1 MRRMFRNKIA
11 ILLLFT
17 LIFCLS
23 GHAQYQGLLR
33 TPYKNKVYIIDTLYR
48 KLINNEDASKTHA
61 FLKEME
67 AYGLKYG
74 DREIVLEVELFKAY
88 YYSYWKF
95 NNPHD
100 IIIQKLKAIE
110 KKGNEEGYLHIE
122 ARAIRVLAEHY
133 WRRIGNYELASEYY
147 LKLGNLLQKTD
158 AVEFPNAAEYYYL
171 IGELHYFF
179 KDYVGAMSYVRK
191 ALAVAETDFNWK
203 AIWSAKNTMGLC
215 YRQLG
220 KLDSA
225 DYYFKDAV
233 RSKYLTKND
242 IQYSIAQGNIGYNY
256 YLRKKYDKAIP
267 LILLDAIGAVKEKD
281 WRLAAGAGV
290 PLANIYLQQKQYD
303 KSWAWIEKSH
313 AYIQKSNRPPHE
325 LLEQFFAVKSAWYVA
340 KGNAVM
346 AKKYLDSAWKA
357 KEEVQNKINALQLL
371 RVQQKEYRQKLAAER
386 TEFLLK
392 QRIKDT
398 QVLVL
403 IIVVVFLGI
412 LVVLIYY
419 LQRRKR
425 LMIEAAKD
433 AKLKLANR
441 ELEIAKHQIDVFA
454 QTISANSELIEEMQ
468 VAHEHQQS
476 EAITLVTKNAIL
488 TDASWDK
495 FQEAF
500 EKVHPG
506 YIRRLREKIHG
517 ITLAETKMVVLAKL
531 KLNKREMGHAMGI
544 SPQSLRVTWHRLRKK
559 IENDEIQLED
569 FVDQI

>member
-1 MRRMFRNKIA
+1 MFRNKIA

-17 LIFCLS
+17 LIFCLF

-233 RSKYLTKND
+233 RSKYLKKND

-325 LLEQFFAVKSAWYVA
+325 LLEQFFTVKSAWYVA

-441 ELEIAKHQIDVFA
+441 ELEIAKHQIDIFA

-468 VAHEHQQS
+468 VAHEYQQS

-531 KLNKREMGHAMGI
+531 KLNKREMGHALGI

>member
-33 TPYKNKVYIIDTLYR
+33 TPYKNKVYIIDALYR

-158 AVEFPNAAEYYYL
+158 AVAFPNAAEYYYL

-325 LLEQFFAVKSAWYVA
+325 LLEQFFTVKSAWYVA

>member
-48 KLINNEDASKTHA
+48 KLINNEDASKIHA

-158 AVEFPNAAEYYYL
+158 AVAFPNAAEYYYL

-191 ALAVAETDFNWK
+191 ALAVAETGFNWK

-325 LLEQFFAVKSAWYVA
+325 LLEQFFTVKSAWYVA

-441 ELEIAKHQIDVFA
+441 ELEIAKHQIDIFA

-506 YIRRLREKIHG
+506 YIRRLKEKIHG

>member
-325 LLEQFFAVKSAWYVA
+325 LLEQFFTVKSAWYVA

-476 EAITLVTKNAIL
+476 EAITMVTKNAIL

-506 YIRRLREKIHG
+506 YIRRLKEKIHG

-531 KLNKREMGHAMGI
+531 KLNKREMGHALGI

-559 IENDEIQLED
+559 IENDEIQFED

>member
-1 MRRMFRNKIA
+1 MFRNKIA

-33 TPYKNKVYIIDTLYR
+33 TPYKNKVYIIDALYR

-158 AVEFPNAAEYYYL
+158 AVAFPNAAEYYYL

-325 LLEQFFAVKSAWYVA
+325 LLEQFFTVKSAWYVA